1 MYSVFAVDDEPIV
14 LEGIRSKIDW
24 EGSGFTFAGE
34 ATDGEIALSMI
45 HELKPDILITDI
57 KMPFMDGLQLSQAI
71 KQTQPWIKIIIL
83 SGHDEFDYAKKAI
96 SIGIEDYLLK
106 PFTPDELLSSLNKTA
121 SHIDKERK
129 QLSDIS
135 KLKEELK
142 SSAALLKKEFLNN
155 LVHGSAEM
163 STVIQKSSEL
173 GLNLISRYY
182 KVLISRI
189 ESRTENLQNQQEA
202 CSLLNSYS
210 TAINEAVSF
219 FHHSNLLV
227 CIFKGSTQA
236 ELDDNT
242 FRAAET
248 IGHIATKNEDCTVL
262 TAIGK
267 TVEHLSQLSS
277 SYEDAK
283 NILSLSPSL
292 KTSTANSNAA
302 ASRIISSDDLAENGE
317 SFGSSDNQQGNNGS
331 DFLDISENDPL
342 VDRLKYAGKNDISA
356 IIEES
361 MTLIRNNPGQFKVF
375 ASYILVDLIFAVS
388 KLIEK
393 LGGDVKE
400 LKPEILQRKFID
412 DAVRDEQNFTKI
424 LEEVLDFA
432 LEYRNSKMTG
442 KYGDV
447 ILKAKRYIEENY
459 ADQNTTLTSVAEA
472 VALSPNHFSTIFSQE
487 CKTTFIEY
495 LTNVR
500 LENAK
505 RLMRETDMKGYDI
518 AYECGFSDPHY
529 FSYIFKKNTGL
540 SPREYKMTCSSQQ

>member
-45 HELKPDILITDI
+45 HEIKPDILITDI
-57 KMPFMDGLQLSQAI
+57 KMPFMDGLQLAQAI

-106 PFTPDELLSSLNKTA
+106 PFTPEELLTSLNKTA
-121 SHIDKERK
+121 VQIDKERK

-135 KLKEELK
+135 RLREELK
-142 SSAALLKKEFLNN
+142 SSEALIKKEFLNN
-155 LVHGSAEM
+155 LVHGAEEM

-189 ESRTENLQNQQEA
+189 ESRTNSTQNQQEA

-227 CIFKGSTQA
+227 CIFKGSTQE
-236 ELDDNT
+236 ELDDNS

-248 IGHIATKNEDCTVL
+248 ISHIATKNEDCTVL
-262 TAIGK
+262 TAMGK
-267 TVEHLSQLSS
+267 TVEHLSQLNT

-283 NILSLSPSL
+283 KILQ
-292 KTSTANSNAA
+292 ASNNNEN
-302 ASRIISSDDLAENGE
+302 RIISSDDLAGE
-317 SFGSSDNQQGNNGS
+317 EIGNTNA
-331 DFLDISENDPL
+331 DTLLDLKEGDPL
-342 VDRLKYAGKNDISA
+342 VDKLKYAAKGDIQG

-361 MTLIRNNPGQFKVF
+361 MSLIKKNPDQFSVF
-375 ASYILVDLIFAVS
+375 ASYLLVDLIFAVS
-388 KLIEK
+388 KLVEK
-393 LGGDVKE
+393 LGGNIKE
-400 LKPEILQRKFID
+400 LNPEILQRKFID
-412 DAVRDEQNFTKI
+412 DAVSDEARFKKT
-424 LEEVLDFA
+424 LEQVLIFA
-432 LEYRNSKMTG
+432 LEFRDSKMTG
-442 KYGDV
+442 KYADV

-459 ADQNTTLTSVAEA
+459 ADQNTTLTTVAQA

-540 SPREYKMTCSSQQ
+540 SPREYKLSVEK

>member
-24 EGSGFTFAGE
+24 EGSSFTFAGE

-57 KMPFMDGLQLSQAI
+57 KMPFMDGLQLAEAI
-71 KQTQPWIKIIIL
+71 KRTQPWIKIIIL

-96 SIGIEDYLLK
+96 SIGIEEYLLK
-106 PFTPDELLSSLNKTA
+106 PFTPEELLASLKKA
-121 SHIDKERK
+121 ALEIDKERK

-142 SSAALLKKEFLNN
+142 SSTALIKKEFLNN
-155 LVHGSAEM
+155 LVHGAADTN
-163 STVIQKSSEL
+163 TVMQKCAEL
-173 GLNLISRYY
+173 GISLISRYY

-189 ESRTENLQNQQEA
+189 ESRSGNTQNQQEA

-210 TAINEAVSF
+210 EAINQAVSF

-236 ELDDNT
+236 ELDDNA

-248 IGHIATKNEDCTVL
+248 IGHIVTKNADCTVL

-267 TVEHLSQLSS
+267 TVEHLSQLKI

-283 NILSLSPSL
+283 QILEIEN
-292 KTSTANSNAA
+292 KDTQN
-302 ASRIISSDDLAENGE
+302 RIISSDDLDEPAGTNTN
-317 SFGSSDNQQGNNGS
+317 SPTASSSTQ
-331 DFLDISENDPL
+331 LDLKENDPL

-361 MTLIRNNPGQFKVF
+361 MTLIRSNQKQFSVF
-375 ASYILVDLIFAVS
+375 ASYLLVDLIFAVS
-388 KLIEK
+388 KLVEK
-393 LGGDVKE
+393 LGGDIKE
-400 LKPEILQRKFID
+400 LYPEILQRSFID
-412 DAVRDEQNFTKI
+412 EGIKNESDFRNKVSQ
-424 LEEVLDFA
+424 VLTFA
-432 LEYRNSKMTG
+432 LEYRDSKITG

-447 ILKAKRYIEENY
+447 ILKAKRFIEENY
-459 ADQNTTLTSVAEA
+459 ADQNTTLSSVAQA
-472 VALSPNHFSTIFSQE
+472 VCLSPNHFSTIFSQE

-500 LENAK
+500 IENAK

-540 SPREYKMTCSSQQ
+540 SPREYKVNLEEEGTV

>member
-24 EGSGFTFAGE
+24 EGSGFVFVGE

-45 HELKPDILITDI
+45 QELKPDILITDI
-57 KMPFMDGLQLSQAI
+57 KMPFMDGLELSSAI
-71 KQTQPWIKIIIL
+71 KKIQPWIKIIIL

-106 PFTPDELLSSLNKTA
+106 PFTPDELLSSLTKTA
-121 SHIDKERK
+121 CQIDKERK

-135 KLKEELK
+135 KLREELK
-142 SSAALLKKEFLNN
+142 TNEALIKKDFLNN
-155 LVHGSAEM
+155 LVHGSADTNTIM
-163 STVIQKSSEL
+163 QKCSEL
-173 GLNLISRYY
+173 GINLLSRYY
-182 KVLISRI
+182 KVLISKI
-189 ESRTENLQNQQEA
+189 ESLSGNSQNQQEA

-210 TAINEAVSF
+210 AAWEQAVSF

-227 CIFKGSTQA
+227 CIFKGSSQQ
-236 ELDDNT
+236 ELEESI
-242 FRAAET
+242 FHAAET
-248 IGHIATKNEDCTVL
+248 IGHIATKNQDCAVL

-267 TVEHLSQLSS
+267 TVEHLSQLKT

-283 NILSLSPSL
+283 HILELGG
-292 KTSTANSNAA
+292 TSEQTSENQN
-302 ASRIISSDDLAENGE
+302 RIISSDDLQHN
-317 SFGSSDNQQGNNGS
+317 S
-331 DFLDISENDPL
+331 LDLLDLKENDPL

-356 IIEES
+356 IIDES
-361 MTLIRNNPGQFKVF
+361 MTLIHNNPGQFQVF
-375 ASYILVDLIFAVS
+375 ASYLLVDLIFAVS
-388 KLIEK
+388 KLVEK
-393 LGGDVKE
+393 LGGDIKQ
-400 LKPEILQRKFID
+400 LNPEILQRKFID
-412 DAVRDEQNFTKI
+412 DAVQDEENFTQKVSQ
-424 LEEVLDFA
+424 VLNFA
-432 LEYRNSKMTG
+432 LNFRDSKMTG
-442 KYGDV
+442 KYADV

-459 ADQNTTLTSVAEA
+459 ADQNTTLTTVAEA
-472 VALSPNHFSTIFSQE
+472 VCLSPNHFSTIFSQE

-540 SPREYKMTCSSQQ
+540 SPREYKLSTDR

>member
-24 EGSGFTFAGE
+24 EGSNFAFAGE

-45 HELKPDILITDI
+45 HEIKPDILITDI
-57 KMPFMDGLQLSQAI
+57 KMPFMDGLQLAEAI
-71 KQTQPWIKIIIL
+71 KRTQPWIKIIIL

-106 PFTPDELLSSLNKTA
+106 PFTPEELLASLKKTA
-121 SHIDKERK
+121 AQIDKERK

-135 KLKEELK
+135 KLREELK
-142 SSAALLKKEFLNN
+142 SSETLIKKEFLNN
-155 LVHGSAEM
+155 LVHGSADTN
-163 STVIQKSSEL
+163 TVMQKCAEL
-173 GLNLISRYY
+173 GISLISRYY

-189 ESRTENLQNQQEA
+189 ESKTGNTKNQQEA

-210 TAINEAVSF
+210 AAINEAVSF

-227 CIFKGSTQA
+227 CIFKGSTQS

-248 IGHIATKNEDCTVL
+248 ISHIATKNDDCTVL

-267 TVEHLSQLSS
+267 TVEHLSQLKE
-277 SYEDAK
+277 SYDDAK
-283 NILSLSPSL
+283 RILQAGS
-292 KTSTANSNAA
+292 TSKEN
-302 ASRIISSDDLAENGE
+302 RIISSDDLAETETGAE
-317 SFGSSDNQQGNNGS
+317 DALL
-331 DFLDISENDPL
+331 DFNEGDPL
-342 VDRLKYAGKNDISA
+342 VDKLKYAGKGDIKT

-361 MTLIRNNPGQFKVF
+361 MSLIKKNPDQFSVF
-375 ASYILVDLIFAVS
+375 ASYLLVDLIFAVS
-388 KLIEK
+388 KLVEK
-393 LGGDVKE
+393 LGGNIKE
-400 LKPEILQRKFID
+400 LNPEILQRKFID
-412 DAVRDEQNFTKI
+412 DAVSDETRFTKT
-424 LEEVLDFA
+424 LEQVLNFA
-432 LEYRNSKMTG
+432 LEFRDSKMTG
-442 KYGDV
+442 KYGNV
-447 ILKAKRYIEENY
+447 ILKAKQFIEENY
-459 ADQNTTLTSVAEA
+459 ADQNTTLTTVAEA
-472 VALSPNHFSTIFSQE
+472 VCLSPNHFSTIFSQE

-540 SPREYKMTCSSQQ
+540 SPREYKLSTDGLQGHDRQ

>member
-45 HELKPDILITDI
+45 HEIKPDILITDI
-57 KMPFMDGLQLSQAI
+57 KMPFMDGLQLAQAI

-106 PFTPDELLSSLNKTA
+106 PFTPEELLTSLNKTA
-121 SHIDKERK
+121 VQIDKERK

-135 KLKEELK
+135 RLREELK
-142 SSAALLKKEFLNN
+142 SSEALIKKEFLNN
-155 LVHGSAEM
+155 LVHGAEEM

-189 ESRTENLQNQQEA
+189 ESRTNNTQNQQEA

-227 CIFKGSTQA
+227 CIFKGSTQE
-236 ELDDNT
+236 ELDDNS

-248 IGHIATKNEDCTVL
+248 ISHIATKNEDCTVL
-262 TAIGK
+262 TAMGK
-267 TVEHLSQLSS
+267 TVEHLSQLNT

-283 NILSLSPSL
+283 KILQ
-292 KTSTANSNAA
+292 ASNNNEN
-302 ASRIISSDDLAENGE
+302 RIISSDDLAGE
-317 SFGSSDNQQGNNGS
+317 EIGNTNADALL
-331 DFLDISENDPL
+331 DFKEGDPL
-342 VDRLKYAGKNDISA
+342 VDKLKYAAKGDIQG

-361 MTLIRNNPGQFKVF
+361 MSLIKKNPDQFSVF
-375 ASYILVDLIFAVS
+375 ASYLLVDLIFAVS
-388 KLIEK
+388 KLVEK
-393 LGGDVKE
+393 LGGNIKE
-400 LKPEILQRKFID
+400 LNPEILQRKFID
-412 DAVRDEQNFTKI
+412 DAVSDEARFKKT
-424 LEEVLDFA
+424 LEQVLIFA
-432 LEYRNSKMTG
+432 LEFRDSKMTG
-442 KYGDV
+442 KYADV

-459 ADQNTTLTSVAEA
+459 ADQNTTLTTVAQA

-540 SPREYKMTCSSQQ
+540 SPREYKLGL

>member
-45 HELKPDILITDI
+45 HEIKPDILVTDI
-57 KMPFMDGLQLSQAI
+57 KMPFMDGLQLAEAI
-71 KQTQPWIKIIIL
+71 KRTQPWIKIIIL

-96 SIGIEDYLLK
+96 SIGIEEYLLK
-106 PFTPDELLSSLNKTA
+106 PFTPEELLASLNKA
-121 SHIDKERK
+121 AQQIDKERK

-135 KLKEELK
+135 RLRDELK
-142 SSAALLKKEFLNN
+142 SSEALIKKEFLNN
-155 LVHGSAEM
+155 LVHGSEEM
-163 STVIQKSSEL
+163 STALQKSSEL

-189 ESRTENLQNQQEA
+189 NSRSGNTETQQEA

-210 TAINEAVSF
+210 TAISEAVSF

-227 CIFKGSTQA
+227 CIFKGSTQE

-248 IGHIATKNEDCTVL
+248 IAHIATKNEDCIVL

-267 TVEHLSQLSS
+267 TVEHLSQLSI

-283 NILSLSPSL
+283 KILQAGNIS
-292 KTSTANSNAA
+292 KEN
-302 ASRIISSDDLAENGE
+302 RIISSEDI
-317 SFGSSDNQQGNNGS
+317 SDNENTNG
-331 DFLDISENDPL
+331 DTLLNFEEGDPL
-342 VDRLKYAGKNDISA
+342 VDKLKYAAKGDIQK
-356 IIEES
+356 IIEDS
-361 MTLIRNNPGQFKVF
+361 MELIKKNPDQFSVF
-375 ASYILVDLIFAVS
+375 ASYLLVDLIFAVS
-388 KLIEK
+388 KLVEK
-393 LGGDVKE
+393 LGGNIKE
-400 LKPEILQRKFID
+400 LNPDILQRKFID
-412 DAVRDEQNFTKI
+412 DAVSDEGRFTKT
-424 LEEVLDFA
+424 LEQVLNFA
-432 LEYRNSKMTG
+432 LEFRDSKMTG
-442 KYGDV
+442 KYGSV
-447 ILKAKRYIEENY
+447 ILKAKQFIEENY
-459 ADQNTTLTSVAEA
+459 ADQNTTLTTVAEA
-472 VALSPNHFSTIFSQE
+472 VCLSPNHFSTIFSQE

-540 SPREYKMTCSSQQ
+540 SPREYKLSTER